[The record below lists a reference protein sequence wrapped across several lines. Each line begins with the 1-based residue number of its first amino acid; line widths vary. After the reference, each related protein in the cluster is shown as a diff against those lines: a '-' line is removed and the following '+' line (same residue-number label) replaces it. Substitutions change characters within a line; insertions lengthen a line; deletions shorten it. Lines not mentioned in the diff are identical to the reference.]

1 VNTFER
7 RIALVAGPLA
17 LALWI
22 AGLTVGHAVPSK
34 LPSHPTDAQVL
45 AWVQG
50 NKNPII
56 VGSFLFMTGCVVF
69 IWFAGILRSRLAAA
83 EGGTHTFA
91 TIVFG
96 GALAVAV
103 MGLGTQ
109 SDIVTGIDL
118 PDVSPAVAGTMHKLG
133 DLFFVGA
140 EVSLFA
146 LLVGVAVLAYRY
158 AAVPRWWGALG
169 AFVGVVALVGPIGWA
184 ALVWGFPV
192 WVLGTTVV
200 LAREPRAGRARAAV
214 PVGA

>member
-1 VNTFER
+1 MNTFER
-7 RIALVAGPLA
+7 RLALVAGPLA
-17 LALWI
+17 VVLWI
-22 AGLTVGHAVPSK
+22 VGLILGHPSG

-45 AWVQG
+45 TWVQG

-56 VGSFLFMTGCVVF
+56 LGAFLFMTGCVVF

-83 EGGTHTFA
+83 EGGAQTLS
-91 TIVFG
+91 TIAFG
-96 GALAVAV
+96 GALATAV

-109 SDIVTGIDL
+109 ADIVTGIDL

-146 LLVGVAVLAYRY
+146 LLVGVAVLAFRT

-169 AFVGVVALVGPIGWA
+169 GLVGVVALVGPIGWA
-184 ALVWGFPV
+184 ALVFGFPV
-192 WVLGTTVV
+192 WVLGTTVL
-200 LAREPRAGRARAAV
+200 LAREPQAGRARAAV